1 MYTPKKSFC
10 YNKIFVPKRTYF
22 GKVFYLLKNLQLII
36 NIFMNINYLDLYEK
50 KTKEE
55 KGI

>member
-10 YNKIFVPKRTYF
+10 YNQILVPKRTYF